1 MSKIS
6 SASNNGIG
14 FVGILTVVFITL
26 KIIGQISWSWWWVL
40 SPMWIPFLLVISILL
55 CIGIGCLIYFGYKK
69 YKKVKWI
76 MLKIKK
82 EKYDYYNNTSTTIK
96 KTSGMGPT
104 WVSTPIE
111 KLSPIV
117 TICYI
122 LTENSIVGRGVSVC

>member
-26 KIIGQISWSWWWVL
+26 KIIGQISWSWWWIL

-69 YKKVKWI
+69 YKKVK
-76 MLKIKK
+76 
-82 EKYDYYNNTSTTIK
+82 
-96 KTSGMGPT
+96 
-104 WVSTPIE
+104 
-111 KLSPIV
+111 
-117 TICYI
+117 
-122 LTENSIVGRGVSVC
+122 